1 MRRASAAALIFCAAG
16 CASASVAGFGPKAAL
31 GWTLGGEVHL
41 FLADSET
48 TRRVYG
54 RIVRAHLTAAPA
66 SFDSAVARRAVVTL
80 AAESLG
86 VPAAAN
92 VATILSA
99 SGAAPAEL
107 RLIRLHGSGDCLVP
121 GPVTELVYA
130 FTAPALATAPRS
142 HAPVV
147 GLLAHAPRPPPAEAP
162 PPGGRPSGR
171 ALTGEDARRYI
182 RRAALAAERRTARR
196 DATPGWPLAA
206 RLAVDPDAAADAGEV
221 LPVDGTGDDGAV
233 AVGFRVRF
241 LEADGDT
248 VLVSGVAVT
257 SQIDPRL
264 RWILE
269 PARAP
274 LHGGLLARDP
284 ADPASGRYA
293 LRGVVFDP
301 ARRPLL
307 LVDRVADVA
316 PLGSRSLAVAVDGGT
331 VVATQPL
338 ALRCR

>member
-16 CASASVAGFGPKAAL
+16 CASASVAGFGSKAAL

-41 FLADSET
+41 FLVDSES
-48 TRRVYG
+48 TRGVYS
-54 RIVRAHLTAAPA
+54 RIVRAHLAAAPA
-66 SFDSAVARRAVVTL
+66 SFDSAVARRPVVTL

-86 VPAAAN
+86 AHAAAD

-107 RLIRLHGSGDCLVP
+107 RLIRLHASGDCLVP

-130 FTAPALATAPRS
+130 FTAPALPTAPRS
-142 HAPVV
+142 HTPVV
-147 GLLAHAPRPPPAEAP
+147 GLLEHVSPSPQAPSRRPV
-162 PPGGRPSGR
+162 SR

-182 RRAALAAERRTARR
+182 RRAALAAERRTARH

-206 RLAVDPDAAADAGEV
+206 RLAVDPDVAADAGEV
-221 LPVDGTGDDGAV
+221 LPIDGASDDGMM

-248 VLVSGVAVT
+248 VLVSGVAIT
-257 SQIDPRL
+257 SQGDTRL

-269 PARAP
+269 PTRAP

-301 ARRPLL
+301 ASHPLL
-307 LVDRVADVA
+307 LVDRVADVS
-316 PLGSRSLAVAVDGGT
+316 PLGSRSLAVAVDGGA

>member
-16 CASASVAGFGPKAAL
+16 CASASVASFGSKAAL

-41 FLADSET
+41 FLVDSES
-48 TRRVYG
+48 TRGVYS
-54 RIVRAHLTAAPA
+54 RIVRAHLAAAPA
-66 SFDSAVARRAVVTL
+66 SFDSAVARRPVVTL

-86 VPAAAN
+86 AHAAAV

-107 RLIRLHGSGDCLVP
+107 RLIRLHASGDCLVP

-130 FTAPALATAPRS
+130 FTAPALPTAPRS
-142 HAPVV
+142 HTPVV
-147 GLLAHAPRPPPAEAP
+147 GLLEHVSPSPQASSRRPV
-162 PPGGRPSGR
+162 SR

-182 RRAALAAERRTARR
+182 RRAALAAERRTARQ

-221 LPVDGTGDDGAV
+221 LPIDGASDDGTV

-257 SQIDPRL
+257 SQGDTRL

-269 PARAP
+269 PTRAP

-301 ARRPLL
+301 ASHPLL
-307 LVDRVADVA
+307 LVDRVADVS
-316 PLGSRSLAVAVDGGT
+316 PLGSRSLAVAVDGRA

>member
-16 CASASVAGFGPKAAL
+16 CASASVAGFGSKAAL

-41 FLADSET
+41 FLVDSES
-48 TRRVYG
+48 TRGVYS
-54 RIVRAHLTAAPA
+54 RIVRAHLAAAPA
-66 SFDSAVARRAVVTL
+66 SFDSAVARRPVVTL

-86 VPAAAN
+86 AHAAAD
-92 VATILSA
+92 VAMILSA

-130 FTAPALATAPRS
+130 FTAPALPTAPRS
-142 HAPVV
+142 HTPVV
-147 GLLAHAPRPPPAEAP
+147 GLLEHVSPQAPSRRPV
-162 PPGGRPSGR
+162 SR

-182 RRAALAAERRTARR
+182 RRAALAAERRTARHE
-196 DATPGWPLAA
+196 ATPGWPLAA

-221 LPVDGTGDDGAV
+221 LPIDGASDDGTV

-257 SQIDPRL
+257 SQGDTRL

-269 PARAP
+269 PTRAP

-301 ARRPLL
+301 ASHPLL
-307 LVDRVADVA
+307 LVDRVADVS
-316 PLGSRSLAVAVDGGT
+316 PLGSRSLAVAVDGGA